1 MFTISRKF
9 IHVDDRLVEVVRDFP
24 EDRVKDIT
32 AVKEWLNAD
41 TVLRNKGVLYFCVY
55 VQEAE
60 IIEE

>member
-32 AVKEWLNAD
+32 SVKEWLNAD